1 MEWRVAKIAISV
13 KEQFSMTIGFGSNQS
28 PKITLREWQQRAK
41 DKCMAQFLGGKRVWV
56 QETVTGGGKTIFGRE
71 VSMALYDESVID
83 LIIILVPSEPIL
95 NGWVSTYRGRLNS
108 TSGPIYQSDTQ
119 VWVSTYA
126 GYKSICNALA
136 SRRTNGYLLIVEE
149 YHHAEREA
157 AWGQAVT
164 TLSRGAKHVLM
175 LSGTPWRT
183 KGTIALLDGERNV
196 HNRPYYQEDGIEPD
210 DAYKYKEDL
219 ESDTRGTV
227 VVHFEFVEADAEA
240 KDSGEIYKL
249 PLETDDW
256 RDSADEN
263 CKEPLGKYVTITS
276 KEKPLN
282 TRLEGKGTHKEI
294 IHRGLSWLEHSRSEF
309 KQATGLD
316 DVSIMHIACS
326 CINDATSI
334 EKYINVAYPGI
345 KAEKI
350 VSDDSNSSKRIEEI
364 QLACKQNS
372 HDRPDVIISVGMI
385 SEGVDIPAIKVTV
398 YLNKILTLLYLIQ
411 LIGRGQRRVWIDKI
425 GRYADDD
432 NNPRQTMG
440 YFLAPAHPYLIWV
453 ASQIEKEIKQA
464 RIEGPITTG
473 PGGEGPSKKTRE
485 FINNAGDNS
494 IQICSGEAVT
504 ANKARLMAAIDK
516 IIGSPSAN
524 DYLANTMWKEYLS
537 SLIVDGR
544 ENAVEAMVKAKCK
557 EMAIEF
563 DDISSA
569 KSVKEELTY
578 DQRCELLSQDAHAL
592 IRSIRRNV
600 YPFCNEKDDGIAYPK
615 VWGRMNKLAG
625 ITTLSKATLDEKE
638 RWINQA
644 GAWAEQQMRVAS

>member
-1 MEWRVAKIAISV
+1 MA
-13 KEQFSMTIGFGSNQS
+13 IGFGSNQS
-28 PKITLREWQQRAK
+28 PKVTLREWQQRAK

-196 HNRPYYQEDGIEPD
+196 HDRPYYQEDGIEPD

-256 RDSADEN
+256 RDSADES

-345 KAEKI
+345 KAERI

-464 RIEGPITTG
+464 RIEEPITTG
-473 PGGEGPSKKTRE
+473 PGGDGPSKKMRE

-516 IIGSPSAN
+516 IISSPSAN
-524 DYLANTMWKEYLS
+524 DHLANTMWKEYLS
-537 SLIVDGR
+537 SLIIDGR
-544 ENAVEAMVKAKCK
+544 EDAVEAMVKAKCK
-557 EMAIEF
+557 EMAIKF

-625 ITTLSKATLDEKE
+625 ITTFSKATLDEKE

-644 GAWAEQQMRVAS
+644 GAWAEQQMRAAS

>member
-1 MEWRVAKIAISV
+1 
-13 KEQFSMTIGFGSNQS
+13 MTIGFGNNQS
-28 PKITLREWQQRAK
+28 PKVTLREWQQRAK

-196 HNRPYYQEDGIEPD
+196 YNRPYYQEDGIEPD
-210 DAYKYKEDL
+210 DAYRYKEDL
-219 ESDTRGTV
+219 ESSTRGTV
-227 VVHFEFVEADAEA
+227 VVHFEFVEAEA
-240 KDSGEIYKL
+240 VDKKTGEVYKL
-249 PLETDDW
+249 SLETDDW
-256 RDSADEN
+256 RDSADES
-263 CKEPLGKYVTITS
+263 CKEPLGKYVTINPS
-276 KEKPLN
+276 EGGEKKLNPRPLN
-282 TRLEGKGTHKEI
+282 ARLEGKDMHKKI
-294 IHRGLSWLEHSRSEF
+294 IDKGLKWLECSRNEV
-309 KQATGLD
+309 KQATGLE

-326 CINDATSI
+326 CINDASSI
-334 EKYINVAYPGI
+334 EKYINITCPGF

-350 VSDDSNSSKRIEEI
+350 VSDESNSSKRIEEI

-411 LIGRGQRRVWIDKI
+411 LIGRGQRRIWLDKL
-425 GRYADDD
+425 GRYADSDK
-432 NNPRQTMG
+432 NPRQTMG

-464 RIEGPITTG
+464 RIEETLCPGPT
-473 PGGEGPSKKTRE
+473 TRE
-485 FINNAGDNS
+485 APPRELRDFINNAGDNS
-494 IQICSGEAVT
+494 IQIRSGEAVT

-524 DYLANTMWKEYLS
+524 DHLANTMWKEYLI
-537 SLIVDGR
+537 SLIVDGK
-544 ENAVEAMVKAKCK
+544 EDAVEAVVKAKCK
-557 EMAIEF
+557 EMIIEF
-563 DDISSA
+563 DDISSVE
-569 KSVKEELTY
+569 SVKEELTY
-578 DQRCELLSQDAHAL
+578 DQQCELLSQDAHAL
-592 IRSIRRNV
+592 VRSVRRNV

-625 ITTLSKATLDEKE
+625 ITTFSKATLDEKE

>member
-1 MEWRVAKIAISV
+1 
-13 KEQFSMTIGFGSNQS
+13 MTIGFGNNQR
-28 PKITLREWQQRAK
+28 PKIKLRQWQSRAK
-41 DKCMAQFLGGKRVWV
+41 TKCMAQFLNGKRVWV

-71 VSMALYDESVID
+71 VSMGLYDESIVD

-95 NGWVSTYRGRLNS
+95 NGWVSTYRGLLNS

-126 GYKSICNALA
+126 GYKAICNALA
-136 SRRTNGYLLIVEE
+136 SRRTKGYLLIAEE

-183 KGTIALLDGERNV
+183 KGTIALLDGERNIY
-196 HNRPYYQEDGIEPD
+196 NRPYYQDNGIEPD

-219 ESDTRGTV
+219 ESETRGTV

-240 KDSGEIYKL
+240 KDSGEIYRL

-256 RDSADEN
+256 RDSADEQ
-263 CKEPLGKYVTITS
+263 CKEPLGKYVTITT
-276 KEKPLN
+276 KDKPLN
-282 TRLEGKGTHKEI
+282 ARLEGKNAHKEI
-294 IHRGLSWLEHSRSEF
+294 IHKGLARLEYSRNEF

-334 EKYINVAYPGI
+334 EKYINVVYPGI

-364 QLACKQNS
+364 QHACKQNN

-432 NNPRQTMG
+432 SNPRQTRG
-440 YFLAPAHPYLIWV
+440 YVLALAHPYLIWV
-453 ASQIEKEIKQA
+453 ASQIEKEINQA
-464 RIEGPITTG
+464 RIEEIP
-473 PGGEGPSKKTRE
+473 PEGPSEPGPPRVMRE

-494 IQICSGEAVT
+494 LQICSGESVT
-504 ANKARLMAAIDK
+504 ADKARLIAAMDK
-516 IIGSPSAN
+516 IISSPLAN
-524 DYLANTMWKEYLS
+524 DHLANAMWKEYLS
-537 SLIVDGR
+537 SLIVDGK
-544 ENAVEAMVKAKCK
+544 ESAVEEMIKAKC
-557 EMAIEF
+557 EAMAIQF
-563 DDISSA
+563 DDITSA
-569 KSVKEELTY
+569 KSVREELTY

-592 IRSIRRNV
+592 VRNIRRNV
-600 YPFCNEKDDGIAYPK
+600 HPFCNEKDDGIAFPK
-615 VWGRMNKLAG
+615 VWGKMNKLAG
-625 ITTLSKATLDEKE
+625 ITTFSKATLVEKE
-638 RWINQA
+638 RWIDQA
-644 GAWAEQQMRVAS
+644 GAWAGHQARVAS

>member
-1 MEWRVAKIAISV
+1 
-13 KEQFSMTIGFGSNQS
+13 MTIGFGNNQS
-28 PKITLREWQQRAK
+28 PKIKLREWQSRAK
-41 DKCMAQFLGGKRVWV
+41 RKCLAQFLNGKRVWV

-71 VSMALYDESVID
+71 VSMGLYDESVID

-95 NGWVSTYRGRLNS
+95 NSWVSTYCGLLNS
-108 TSGPIYQSDTQ
+108 TSGPVYPSDTQ

-126 GYKSICNALA
+126 GYKTICNALA
-136 SRRTNGYLLIVEE
+136 SRRTKGYLLIVEE

-183 KGTIALLDGERNV
+183 KGTIALLDGERNI
-196 HNRPYYQEDGIEPD
+196 HDRPYYQEDGIEPD

-219 ESDTRGTV
+219 ESGTRGTV
-227 VVHFEFVEADAEA
+227 VVHFEFVEADAES
-240 KDSGEIYKL
+240 KDFGEIYKL

-256 RDSADEN
+256 RDSADEH
-263 CKEPLGKYVTITS
+263 CKEPLGKYVTITT

-282 TRLEGKGTHKEI
+282 ARLEGKNTHKEI
-294 IHRGLSWLEHSRSEF
+294 IRKGLLRLEHSRNEF
-309 KQATGLD
+309 KRATGLN

-334 EKYINVAYPGI
+334 EKYINVVYSGI
-345 KAEKI
+345 RAEKI
-350 VSDDSNSSKRIEEI
+350 VSDDSNSSRRIEEI
-364 QLACKQNS
+364 QLACKQNN

-398 YLNKILTLLYLIQ
+398 YLNKILTVLYLIQ

-432 NNPRQTMG
+432 ANPRQTMG
-440 YFLAPAHPYLIWV
+440 YFLAPAHPFLIWV
-453 ASQIEKEIKQA
+453 ASQIEKEINQA
-464 RIEGPITTG
+464 RIEELPPEETKG
-473 PGGEGPSKKTRE
+473 PGPTKIMRE

-504 ANKARLMAAIDK
+504 ADKARLIAAMDK

-524 DYLANTMWKEYLS
+524 DHLANAMWKEYLS
-537 SLIVDGR
+537 SLIIDGK
-544 ENAVEAMVKAKCK
+544 EDAVEEMIKAKC
-557 EMAIEF
+557 EAMGIQF
-563 DDISSA
+563 DNIT
-569 KSVKEELTY
+569 SVKSIAEELTY

-592 IRSIRRNV
+592 VRSIRRNIH
-600 YPFCNEKDDGIAYPK
+600 PFCNEKDDGIAFPK
-615 VWGRMNKLAG
+615 VWGKMNKLAG
-625 ITTLSKATLDEKE
+625 ITTFSKATLVEKD
-638 RWINQA
+638 RWINHA